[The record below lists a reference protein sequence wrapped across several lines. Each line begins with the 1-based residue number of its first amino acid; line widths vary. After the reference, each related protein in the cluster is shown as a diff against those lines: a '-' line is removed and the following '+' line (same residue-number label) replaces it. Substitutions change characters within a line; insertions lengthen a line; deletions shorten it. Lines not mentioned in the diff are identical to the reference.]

1 MATLTKTISL
11 LLVSILLLSF
21 LSVQS
26 CPMIPTPDQKVD
38 VSANTCCGCCAN
50 SSTTSLPSDAAEQH
64 QCPCKMSEK
73 QPEQRS
79 PAVVVTPYENKPE
92 ASLLALEIELIS
104 EDCSPKL
111 IISLS
116 HNFFLPCRDRPLF
129 LLHSTLLI

>member
-11 LLVSILLLSF
+11 LLVSILLLSP

-26 CPMIPTPDQKVD
+26 CPMTPTQDQKAD

-64 QCPCKMSEK
+64 QCPCQMTEK
-73 QPEQRS
+73 QPEERS
-79 PAVVVTPYENKPE
+79 PAVVVYRYDSKPE
-92 ASLLALEIELIS
+92 TFLVTLEIQLIS
-104 EDCSPKL
+104 EDYSPKL
-111 IISLS
+111 IVSS
-116 HNFFLPCRDRPLF
+116 PHTFFLPSRDRPLF